1 MTDFSTHGS
10 THPAPPF
17 PRALNGVLYAGSV
30 KPLHKS
36 PQCPQALRTNAN
48 WRDRL
53 KLKLISMPVSQQLQS
68 PSGPAQRCGPVHG
81 RRLKRRLLNWYR
93 IVGANS
99 QSRRHRHMVSDRLRL
114 QCDRSKSALF
124 SLREKVAFWRKS
136 SKFCG
141 KI

>member
-1 MTDFSTHGS
+1 MTDYSTHGS

-17 PRALNGVLYAGSV
+17 RRALNGVLYAGSV
-30 KPLHKS
+30 KPLHES

-68 PSGPAQRCGPVHG
+68 PSGPAQRCWPVHG
-81 RRLKRRLLNWYR
+81 RRVKRCLLNWYR

-99 QSRRHRHMVSDRLRL
+99 QSRLHRHMVSDRLRL

-124 SLREKVAFWRKS
+124 SLREKVAF
-136 SKFCG
+136 CG
-141 KI
+141 KKL

>member
-10 THPAPPF
+10 NHPAPPF
-17 PRALNGVLYAGSV
+17 PIALDGVFYAGSV

-81 RRLKRRLLNWYR
+81 RRVKRCLLNWYR
-93 IVGANS
+93 IVGANI
-99 QSRRHRHMVSDRLRL
+99 QSRRDRHMVSDCLRL

-124 SLREKVAFWRKS
+124 GLEKNLVS
-136 SKFCG
+136 M
-141 KI
+141 